1 MTILLWLIL
10 FTVTILSV
18 CVIQQHFR
26 IVDLLKERDI
36 LSNIAAMNFKVFG
49 VGAIT
54 SGCGF
59 INYTMYVAFLARVEA
74 LTLLAIN

>member
-26 IVDLLKERDI
+26 IVDLLKEREI
-36 LSNIAAMNFKVFG
+36 LSNIAARYFKIFG
-49 VGAIT
+49 AGTVT
-54 SGCGF
+54 TGCGF
-59 INYTMYVAFLARVEA
+59 VNYTMYIAFIARVET